1 MIEKEHQAPLYVDEQ
16 IKNLIDLGLIIE
28 DMSEISA
35 LTTAGCTMPNFPK
48 RLNYT
53 KSTATL
59 VLATFESLVF

>member
-1 MIEKEHQAPLYVDEQ
+1 MIEKEHQAPLSVDEQ

-35 LTTAGCTMPNFPK
+35 LTTVGCTMPSFPK

-59 VLATFESLVF
+59 VLATFESLAF